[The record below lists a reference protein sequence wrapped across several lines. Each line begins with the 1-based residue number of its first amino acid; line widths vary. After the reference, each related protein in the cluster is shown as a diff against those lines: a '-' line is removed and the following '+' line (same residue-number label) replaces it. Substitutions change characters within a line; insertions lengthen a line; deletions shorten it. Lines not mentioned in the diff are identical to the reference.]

1 MRELELPSLCGWLQ
15 ISCIITVIVS
25 VIFACVSSLI
35 GKRILVNVWP
45 LVKKP
50 HLSVFFFKISLH
62 ARVVAIL
69 QSHVDLRPWAGCVY
83 IAQVT

>member
-50 HLSVFFFKISLH
+50 HLSVFFYFFACTCRRNL
-62 ARVVAIL
+62 AMN
-69 QSHVDLRPWAGCVY
+69 VDLCPWAGCVY